1 MLINLKE
8 ENYEELVK
16 EGLVVV
22 DFYATWCGPC
32 KMIGPVLEELSQEL
46 EIKVVK
52 VDVDEHLEIAKNFAI
67 MSVPTILIYKN
78 NEIVDKLIGF
88 MPKDELKEKIMKNL

>member
-8 ENYEELVK
+8 EKYEELIK

-22 DFYATWCGPC
+22 DLYATWCGPC
-32 KMIGPVLEELSQEL
+32 KMIGPVLEDLSQEL
-46 EIKVVK
+46 DIKVVK

>member
-1 MLINLKE
+1 MLINFKE
-8 ENYEELVK
+8 EKYEELIK

-32 KMIGPVLEELSQEL
+32 KMIGPVLEDLSQEL
-46 EIKVVK
+46 DIKVIK
-52 VDVDEHLEIAKNFAI
+52 VDVDEHLELAKQFGI

-78 NEIVDKLIGF
+78 NEIIDKLIGF